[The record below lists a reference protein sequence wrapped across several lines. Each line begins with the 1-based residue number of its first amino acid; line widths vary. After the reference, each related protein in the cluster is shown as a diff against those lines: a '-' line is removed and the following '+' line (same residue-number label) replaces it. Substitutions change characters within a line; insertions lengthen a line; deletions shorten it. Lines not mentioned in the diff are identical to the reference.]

1 MRRLSV
7 GMSELSQLMQMGFV
21 MFDHGESVTGNFYY
35 LVKFTHDD
43 NFWLGHTRDT
53 NKEKKLNYGRIKHS
67 VKKLKINTHPTIQM
81 VLIAPK
87 LQSIKEKLFLLN
99 FVKHGVTREL
109 AQELLID

>member
-7 GMSELSQLMQMGFV
+7 GMSELNDLMQMGFV

-35 LVKFTHDD
+35 LVKFTHDS

-53 NKEKKLNYGRIKHS
+53 NKDKKLNYGRIKHS
-67 VKKLKINTHPTIQM
+67 VKKLKINTQPTIQM

-87 LQSIKEKLFLLN
+87 LESIKEKLFLLN
-99 FVKHGVTREL
+99 FVKRGVTREL